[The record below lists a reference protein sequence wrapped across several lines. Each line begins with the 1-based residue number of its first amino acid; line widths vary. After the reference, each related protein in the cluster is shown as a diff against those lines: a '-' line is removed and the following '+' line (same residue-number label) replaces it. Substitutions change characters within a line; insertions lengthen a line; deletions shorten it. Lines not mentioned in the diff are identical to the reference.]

1 MQISMIINGQEKAFN
16 VEPDEYL
23 SDTLRSAG
31 YKSIKRGCD
40 KSSCGAC
47 TVLLE
52 GKPILSCS
60 YLSFRANGKKVTT
73 LEGEREEAIKLG
85 SLIIKEGGDQCG
97 FCTPSL
103 ILTTIA
109 LKRENANPTEEDI
122 KHYTNG
128 NLCRCTGY
136 VAQLNGIKKYL
147 GVE

>member
-1 MQISMIINGQEKAFN
+1 M
-16 VEPDEYL
+16 D
-23 SDTLRSAG
+23 
-31 YKSIKRGCD
+31 
-40 KSSCGAC
+40 
-47 TVLLE
+47 

-60 YLSFRANGKKVTT
+60 FLSVRADGHVVTT
-73 LEGEREEAIKLG
+73 LEGERAEAIKLG

-109 LKRENANPTEEDI
+109 LKRENQKPTDEEI

-136 VAQLNGIKKYL
+136 VAQLKGIKKYL

>member
-1 MQISMIINGQEKAFN
+1 MQISIIINGQEKAFS
-16 VEPDEYL
+16 VEADEYL

-109 LKRENANPTEEDI
+109 LKRENAKPTEEEI

-136 VAQLNGIKKYL
+136 VAQIKGIKKYL

>member
-1 MQISMIINGQEKAFN
+1 MQINITINNEDRTFK
-16 VEPDEYL
+16 VRPDEFL
-23 SDTLRSAG
+23 ADTLRKNG

-47 TVLLE
+47 TVLLD

-60 YLSFRANGKKVTT
+60 FLSVRANGHAVTT

-109 LKRENANPTEEDI
+109 LKRENAKPTDEEI

-136 VAQLNGIKKYL
+136 VPQLKGIKKYL